1 MNIRILRIIFFI
13 PTLFLIACQPPA
25 EVNKYIPPISKDF
38 FQNSQVINKS
48 FDDLWDLAS
57 LISNDSYQLSAEDK
71 VLGEMVFTFSS
82 DDVSKYIDCGMMND
96 EIYVDYIYRIFESIL
111 DGQININF
119 ESINPSSTRLSVNIL
134 YKFISKET
142 GTRWMFETNKPKSIL
157 VGNPAYGADPYREC
171 RSKHYLEA
179 GVINQI
185 NEFKLTE

>member
-1 MNIRILRIIFFI
+1 MNIRILSNIFFI

-25 EVNKYIPPISKDF
+25 EVNKYTPPISKDF

-48 FDDLWDLAS
+48 FDDLWDMAG

-96 EIYVDYIYRIFESIL
+96 EIYVDYIYRIFESLL
-111 DGQININF
+111 DGQINIKF

-179 GVINQI
+179 SVINQI
-185 NEFKLTE
+185 DEF

>member
-13 PTLFLIACQPPA
+13 PILFLIACQPPA
-25 EVNKYIPPISKDF
+25 EVNKYIPPISKDS
-38 FQNSQVINKS
+38 FQNSLVINKP
-48 FDDLWDLAS
+48 FDDLWDIAS
-57 LISNDSYQLSAEDK
+57 LISNDLYQLSAEDK
-71 VLGEMVFTFSS
+71 ALGEMMFNFRS

-96 EIYVDYIYRIFESIL
+96 EIYVDYIYRIFESLL
-111 DGQININF
+111 DGQINIKF
-119 ESINPSSTRLSVNIL
+119 EPVNSSTTRLSVNIS

-171 RSKHYLEA
+171 LSKHFLEA

-185 NEFKLTE
+185 DAFNL